1 MRNINKVKD
10 FKDLIDFL
18 ELPTNLIEPFKQET
32 RIYLMDKFNNY
43 LSMENQKMIDQDFI
57 KHKMSFIILD
67 IHAMIF
73 KK

>member
-1 MRNINKVKD
+1 MREINKVKD

>member
-1 MRNINKVKD
+1 MREINKVKD
-10 FKDLIDFL
+10 FKDLIKFL
-18 ELPTNLIEPFKQET
+18 DLPTNIIEPFKQET

-43 LSMENQKMIDQDFI
+43 LSMENQKMIDQDYI
-57 KHKMSFIILD
+57 KHKMCFTILD

>member
-1 MRNINKVKD
+1 MRDINKVKD
-10 FKDLIDFL
+10 FRELIDFL
-18 ELPTNLIEPFKQET
+18 DLPTNLIEPFKQET